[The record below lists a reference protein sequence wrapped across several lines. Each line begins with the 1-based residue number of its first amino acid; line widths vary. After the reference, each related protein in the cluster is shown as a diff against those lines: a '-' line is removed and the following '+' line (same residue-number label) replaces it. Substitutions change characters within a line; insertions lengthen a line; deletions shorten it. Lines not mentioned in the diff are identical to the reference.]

1 MSTLNTSNNL
11 NQQTLANSGANARL
25 PRLEKGNYIPWE
37 TIPND
42 IYNSVD
48 ECANAKEIWERI
60 KRLMHGSDII
70 ATVRHTRLMDEFDK
84 FIAKEGESLHSVYE
98 RLTTFVNI
106 IDRNNVCPI
115 PVAINTKFL
124 NFLQLEWSKYVTMV
138 RQNQSNKVISYDML
152 YDSLVEFEP
161 HVLASRA
168 KKATKNHDLL
178 APIANSNAS
187 SSHSHANSSYSP
199 QSYHVTHPPSVVDYD
214 DEYQGE
220 LQGDS
225 QEDKLTTAMIL
236 LARAISQK
244 FSSPTNNH
252 LRVSSNTKNQAV
264 CYNCNEKGHYARDC
278 QKPKV
283 HVAKYFREQMLLA
296 MKDVAGS
303 HLSNEENDFMLD
315 NAYGE
320 ESLDE
325 LTASVMLMARLQSAT
340 ETTDT
345 VPSYDDKAVIQNP
358 ERLKK
363 VIAAQPKMY
372 DGDMLH
378 SEKLIINSTNSEETL
393 EGAEESQNKM
403 KNKMIQ
409 VNYDKINALYETFV
423 LQQEIF
429 AEQTYFSIPS
439 TSNHSSESKDVPSE
453 SITYAYGDVRAENQ
467 DLLMTI
473 SELKSK
479 LSTIEKGKNVNTK
492 FDSSDIL
499 GKRICVIPFNK
510 QIADKAMN
518 ASNSKVNSYMSKP
531 VTSQSTSKP
540 EQGQKHNENVITR
553 GMYKINK
560 QDMKTPG
567 SKASINVSNFTG
579 VESSHSVKRS
589 TSKDIK
595 SKNSILKNINSSSTY
610 VWKTLNS
617 ACLDSNKS
625 DTKTSNVIQLVM
637 WIVDSGCSKHMTGNL
652 QLLRNFIE
660 KFMGTV
666 HFGNDHFAAITGYGV
681 YVQGNLIICHVYYVE
696 GLGQNLFL
704 VGQFCD
710 GDLEVAFRS
719 NTCYVRNLEGDDLL
733 TGSHDSNLYTI
744 SFELWHH

>member
-252 LRVSSNTKNQAV
+252 LRVKANVQ

-283 HVAKYFREQMLLA
+283 HDAKYFREQMLLA

-325 LTASVMLMARLQSAT
+325 LTASVMLMARLQSTT

-345 VPSYDDKAVIQNP
+345 VPSYDDKAV
-358 ERLKK
+358 
-363 VIAAQPKMY
+363 
-372 DGDMLH
+372 
-378 SEKLIINSTNSEETL
+378 
-393 EGAEESQNKM
+393 SQ
-403 KNKMIQ
+403 
-409 VNYDKINALYETFV
+409 
-423 LQQEIF
+423 
-429 AEQTYFSIPS
+429 
-439 TSNHSSESKDVPSE
+439 
-453 SITYAYGDVRAENQ
+453 TYAYGDVRAENQ

-540 EQGQKHNENVITR
+540 EQGV
-553 GMYKINK
+553 G
-560 QDMKTPG
+560 
-567 SKASINVSNFTG
+567 
-579 VESSHSVKRS
+579 SSHSVRRS
-589 TSKDIK
+589 MSTDIK
-595 SKNSILKNINSSSTY
+595 SKNSILKNTNSSSTY

-625 DTKTSNVIQLVM
+625 DTKTSNVSQTNACI
-637 WIVDSGCSKHMTGNL
+637 SNSKTFVACHALSTKSSIKRALFTPPLAAKSKNL
-652 QLLRNFIE
+652 GATSVVTKSRLS
-660 KFMGTV
+660 
-666 HFGNDHFAAITGYGV
+666 
-681 YVQGNLIICHVYYVE
+681 
-696 GLGQNLFL
+696 
-704 VGQFCD
+704 
-710 GDLEVAFRS
+710 VAK
-719 NTCYVRNLEGDDLL
+719 TP
-733 TGSHDSNLYTI
+733 TAT
-744 SFELWHH
+744 